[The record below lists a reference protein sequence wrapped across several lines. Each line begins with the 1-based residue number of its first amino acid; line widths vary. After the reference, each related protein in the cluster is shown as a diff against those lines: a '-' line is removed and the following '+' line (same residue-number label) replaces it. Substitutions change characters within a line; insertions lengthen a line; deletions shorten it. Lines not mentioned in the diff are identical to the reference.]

1 MSAIVEYLLSIL
13 EGSANL
19 VERFLTFPYV
29 MFGDK
34 DDVGLRQI
42 GEERSFADLAR
53 VDHTTI
59 VACTTG
65 NCPRVAAL
73 DLHIVNGLAIGRK
86 CVKSYSTSVE
96 IRHTLLRNDLRHAQT
111 IIAKHSTKHD
121 LHAGDIPIKAAVK
134 EHVIHQPKLFDLLK
148 VTTFLLFELDDNHLK
163 SNDLPIFYRAF
174 GFFARLSFLVRAKN
188 IGNTDKMR
196 SARLA

>member
-134 EHVIHQPKLFDLLK
+134 EALINSVQP
-148 VTTFLLFELDDNHLK
+148 
-163 SNDLPIFYRAF
+163 S
-174 GFFARLSFLVRAKN
+174 
-188 IGNTDKMR
+188 
-196 SARLA
+196 